1 MLEELFIELDAALG
15 DLDAAAQRA
24 ARATRASSR
33 ASREGEIGRIRRNID
48 AVTAAL
54 PQLTASLDAAR
65 DRLSRVTAALVAS
78 PDTLKEE
85 VRELSLAQG
94 WDWQPTDRESTAVIF
109 PVIVTISGDA
119 VRLDHKPFRSQR
131 PSAVVAGIQR
141 ARARFR
147 EDASTQ
153 SILRA
158 VYRATLYATG
168 QAQRR
173 PSQRDDAFSA
183 DASAVYDILS
193 LNNPEYTAADFTRHL
208 YLLDRRV
215 TNTVEGY
222 RLSLP
227 ASTGTRAR
235 TPFRIHGPDGYEHIY
250 YAIRFERVADA

>member
-1 MLEELFIELDAALG
+1 MLEELFSELDAALG
-15 DLDAAAQRA
+15 DLDTAAQRSARA
-24 ARATRASSR
+24 ARASAR
-33 ASREGEIGRIRRNID
+33 ASREGEIGRIRRSIE

-54 PQLTASLDAAR
+54 PQLTASLEAAR
-65 DRLSRVTAALVAS
+65 ERLSRVSTALETNPGALK
-78 PDTLKEE
+78 DE
-85 VRELSLAQG
+85 VRELSLKQG
-94 WDWQPTDRESTAVIF
+94 WEWQPTDRESTAVVF
-109 PVIVTISGDA
+109 PVIVTFSGDA
-119 VRLDHKPFRSQR
+119 VRLDHKPFRGQR

-158 VYRATLYATG
+158 IYRATLYAAG

-173 PSQRDDAFSA
+173 PGQRDDSFSA
-183 DASAVYDILS
+183 DAGAVYEILS

-215 TNTVEGY
+215 NNFIDGY

-235 TPFRIHGPDGYEHIY
+235 TPFRIYGPDGYEHVY